1 MARVELEPFALRT
14 YRFIGTLALLGT
26 VVALLRWGG
35 AAGLGFAL
43 GSAFSALNFRL
54 WHGTVRRVGGPKS
67 PLTAM
72 VGMRYIVFVLLG
84 YAILKYFEANV
95 LAALAGCFVA
105 VTAVVLEVLL
115 ELIYGT

>member
-14 YRFIGTLALLGT
+14 YRIIGILALLGT

-35 AAGLGFAL
+35 PAGLGFAL

-54 WHGTVRRVGGPKS
+54 WHGTVRRLGGAKS
-67 PLTAM
+67 PVTAM
-72 VGMRYIVFVLLG
+72 FGMRYIAFVLAG

-95 LAALAGCFVA
+95 LAALVGCFVA
-105 VTAVVLEVLL
+105 VTAVVLEILL

>member
-1 MARVELEPFALRT
+1 
-14 YRFIGTLALLGT
+14 
-26 VVALLRWGG
+26 
-35 AAGLGFAL
+35 
-43 GSAFSALNFRL
+43 
-54 WHGTVRRVGGPKS
+54 
-67 PLTAM
+67 M